1 MIPSATSCLPASI
14 ASNNRDSADCWAPA
28 TSGSTISAAAT
39 IVFTARFSR
48 HEFYM
53 DPRIE
58 KLKTPKDCAAF
69 IVNARERNRLD
80 LVKEAYQRTVVLR
93 TDAYGPKSPLERQ
106 CVEAI
111 YAYEEV
117 LSARAG
123 RRITASKTWQNAKKL
138 GIFTAVDKAVGRKED
153 ESVYAALVEMGLE
166 RFTFE
171 AIVAQHPNEF
181 SFEAVEQSR
190 ARVARR
196 QSAQA

>member
-1 MIPSATSCLPASI
+1 
-14 ASNNRDSADCWAPA
+14 
-28 TSGSTISAAAT
+28 
-39 IVFTARFSR
+39 
-48 HEFYM
+48 M

-58 KLKTPKDCAAF
+58 KLKTPKDCEAF
-69 IVNARERNRLD
+69 IVNARERGRDD
-80 LVKEAYQRTVVLR
+80 LVKEAYQRMVALR

-123 RRITASKTWQNAKKL
+123 RRISATKTWQIVRQS
-138 GIFTAVDKAVGRKED
+138 GPFTAIDKAVGRKED
-153 ESVYAALVEMGLE
+153 ETVYPALVAMGLE
-166 RFTFE
+166 RFAFE
-171 AIVAQHPNEF
+171 AIVSQHPNEF

-196 QSAQA
+196 QSVQA